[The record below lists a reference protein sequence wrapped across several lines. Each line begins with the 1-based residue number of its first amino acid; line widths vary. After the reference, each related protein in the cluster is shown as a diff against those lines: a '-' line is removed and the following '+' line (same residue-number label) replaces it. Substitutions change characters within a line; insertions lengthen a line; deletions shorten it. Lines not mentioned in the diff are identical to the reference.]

1 MGQSSIDAEFRGRSS
16 GQKRVAAAV
25 LALVGCAAV
34 WGVSSL
40 GAAPATTATK
50 PVTTKPGATTAAPP
64 ATKPATPAPSPSKT
78 KSSTTVSGVPSSAPA
93 GPDSLKMLEAAVA
106 KDSMS
111 FDKNYRLG
119 VAYLDRDRAIDA
131 VSAFSRCVKLR
142 PKEVKAWVN
151 LGAAYDAI
159 GKGDMA
165 RQQYRVALSVSPQ
178 DEIALC
184 RLGASL
190 YAGGF
195 RPSAIDTLRLAL
207 QRHSNSYCA
216 YFTLGVAYADAQIYN
231 EAIRCWQKVVDIAP
245 DSPEATSA
253 KESINTLKDL
263 LKQ

>member
-1 MGQSSIDAEFRGRSS
+1 MGQPSIDAEFRGRRN
-16 GQKRVAAAV
+16 GQTRVAAAA
-25 LALVGCAAV
+25 LALMGFVAV

-40 GAAPATTATK
+40 GAAPATTA
-50 PVTTKPGATTAAPP
+50 VKPGATTAAPP
-64 ATKPATPAPSPSKT
+64 ATKPATPAPSPTKT
-78 KSSTTVSGVPSSAPA
+78 KSSTTVTSTPTGAPA
-93 GPDSLKMLEAAVA
+93 GPDSLKTLEAAVA
-106 KDSMS
+106 KDSLS

-119 VAYLDRDRAIDA
+119 VAYLDRDRAVDA
-131 VSAFSRCVKLR
+131 VPAFARCVKVR

-159 GKGDMA
+159 GKGELA
-165 RQQYRVALSVSPQ
+165 RQQYRVALAVNPQ

-207 QRHSNSYCA
+207 QKHSNSYCA
-216 YFTLGVAYADAQIYN
+216 YFTLGVAYADAQIYY

-253 KESINTLKDL
+253 KESITTLKDL

>member
-1 MGQSSIDAEFRGRSS
+1 MAQSSIDAEFRGRFRV
-16 GQKRVAAAV
+16 GARAVAAA
-25 LALVGCAAV
+25 LAFMGFVAV

-40 GAAPATTATK
+40 GAAPATTE
-50 PVTTKPGATTAAPP
+50 
-64 ATKPATPAPSPSKT
+64 TKPASKT
-78 KSSTTVSGVPSSAPA
+78 KSSTVVTSAPSGAQA
-93 GPDSLKMLEAAVA
+93 GTDTLKTLEAAVA

-119 VAYLDRDRAIDA
+119 VAYLDRDRAVDA
-131 VSAFSRCVKLR
+131 VRAFERCVKVR

-159 GKGDMA
+159 GKGDLA
-165 RQQYRVALSVSPQ
+165 RQQYRVALSVNPQ

-195 RPSAIDTLRLAL
+195 RPSAMDTLRLAL
-207 QRHSNSYCA
+207 QRHPGSYCA
-216 YFTLGVAYADAQIYN
+216 YFTMGVAYADAQIYN
-231 EAIRCWQKVVDIAP
+231 EAIRCWQKVVDLAP
-245 DSPEATSA
+245 DSPEAISA
-253 KESINTLKDL
+253 KESISTLKDL